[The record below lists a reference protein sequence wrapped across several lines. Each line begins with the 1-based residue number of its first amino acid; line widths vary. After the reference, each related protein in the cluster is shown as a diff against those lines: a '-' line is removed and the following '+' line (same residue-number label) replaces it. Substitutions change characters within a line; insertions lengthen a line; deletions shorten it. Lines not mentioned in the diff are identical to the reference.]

1 MSTSVKRS
9 AGSTSPFQAE
19 ENGNSWSIFNIF
31 NIFRHWNVCI
41 AHEACMKL
49 HDPQLRSPVHS
60 KFYLLRPLGQGKV
73 PEVLSGWS
81 SCIPVAFLVET
92 SRRKSDD
99 SMARFV
105 LTKKLLSVLNFKAQF
120 GGRLAVWSVIN
131 NHLRSPHKSISTF
144 PFLLKPSSIYNVAS
158 IRTGA
163 RPCRFRRI
171 CYFREV
177 R

>member
-1 MSTSVKRS
+1 
-9 AGSTSPFQAE
+9 
-19 ENGNSWSIFNIF
+19 
-31 NIFRHWNVCI
+31 
-41 AHEACMKL
+41 MKL

-60 KFYLLRPLGQGKV
+60 KFYLLRLLGQGKSQNCFQV
-73 PEVLSGWS
+73 NY
-81 SCIPVAFLVET
+81 IPVVNLDET

-99 SMARFV
+99 SIARFV
-105 LTKKLLSVLNFKAQF
+105 ETKKLLSVLNFKAQF

-131 NHLRSPHKSISTF
+131 NHFRSPHKSISTF

-163 RPCRFRRI
+163 RPCRFRRS